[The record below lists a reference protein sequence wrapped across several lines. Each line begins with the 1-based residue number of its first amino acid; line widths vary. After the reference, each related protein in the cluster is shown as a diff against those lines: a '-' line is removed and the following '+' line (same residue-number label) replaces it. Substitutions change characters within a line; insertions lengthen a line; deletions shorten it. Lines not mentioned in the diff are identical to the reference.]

1 MLKFKNYYLKFRN
14 SFYLYIKVILFI
26 FFLFIYSLFNLIPL
40 DFTFDFNIFDYIY
53 ITDKDPIVSIG
64 KDATVNVNNPNIN
77 ANISKQGINNI
88 AAAISSAGGAT
99 VGFKV
104 AQYIGGPPIVNIMA
118 GIGTMAVIQ
127 GTTAIMSRVLNNTGS
142 SRGINVKQ
150 NLICLTSDNNNIV
163 NNLNYYPLNLLF
175 DINIL
180 LYGALLFLYIILN
193 IYISKYILSLNYNK
207 FIPNNNFG
215 KILSFLLNRYLKIW
229 SKVGNFL
236 LIFSYIM
243 LFIAIFV
250 SKIALYIIINY
261 YN

>member
-1 MLKFKNYYLKFRN
+1 MHHMY
-14 SFYLYIKVILFI
+14 
-26 FFLFIYSLFNLIPL
+26 
-40 DFTFDFNIFDYIY
+40 
-53 ITDKDPIVSIG
+53 
-64 KDATVNVNNPNIN
+64 
-77 ANISKQGINNI
+77 
-88 AAAISSAGGAT
+88 T
-99 VGFKV
+99 VGLDVDTRAYFTAATLIIAVPTGIKIFSWLATCYGGSLHLTPAMLFALGFV
-104 AQYIGGPPIVNIMA
+104 VMFTIGGLSGIVLANASLDIA
-118 GIGTMAVIQ
+118 FHDT
-127 GTTAIMSRVLNNTGS
+127 IMSRVLNNTGS

-163 NNLNYYPLNLLF
+163 NNLNDYPLNLLF